1 MYHRVKKIKFKAG
14 YDATR
19 MLIKKLLYNFLIRGK
34 IKTTFVRAKVL
45 KSKIESLVEKMKEEN
60 EKNKRF
66 FINYFG
72 KRNLNPLFFKVIG
85 SVFKEVKGGYV
96 RIIKLGKR
104 DSDGAD
110 IAQVEWTKPVVYE
123 NLENKKTKKKAINKE
138 IKEKVKKETVN
149 KK

>member
-1 MYHRVKKIKFKAG
+1 MYHRVKKIKFKGG

-19 MLIKKLLYNFLIRGK
+19 MLIKKLSYNFLTKGK
-34 IKTTFVRAKVL
+34 IETTLVRAKAL
-45 KSKIESLVEKMKEEN
+45 KPKIESLVEKMKEEN
-60 EKNKRF
+60 EKNKKF

-72 KRNLNPLFFKVIG
+72 KRNLTPLFFKVIG
-85 SVFKEVKGGYV
+85 PIFKEVKGGYV

-110 IAQVEWTKPVVYE
+110 IAKVEWTKPVVYE
-123 NLENKKTKKKAINKE
+123 NLENKKTKKKEIKKE
-138 IKEKVKKETVN
+138 IKEKVKKEVA

>member
-1 MYHRVKKIKFKAG
+1 MYHRVKKIKFKGG

-19 MLIKKLLYNFLIRGK
+19 MLIKKISYNFLTKGK
-34 IKTTFVRAKVL
+34 IETTLVRAKAL
-45 KSKIESLVEKMKEEN
+45 KPKIESLVEKMKEEN
-60 EKNKRF
+60 EKNKKF

-72 KRNLNPLFFKVIG
+72 KRNLTPLFFKVIG
-85 SVFKEVKGGYV
+85 PIFKEVKGGYV

-110 IAQVEWTKPVVYE
+110 IAKVEWTKPVVYE
-123 NLENKKTKKKAINKE
+123 NLENKKTKKKEIKKE
-138 IKEKVKKETVN
+138 IKEKVKKEVA